1 MMRYSRFLVTLF
13 MSLALKY
20 LWFIFCVLLH
30 FCEVCL
36 HGLSFFFSFIVFFLS
51 SFTFLFMG
59 TMSVF
64 IFSSSEL
71 SCFTFLILVIH
82 VPRNILNVIALKSL

>member
-1 MMRYSRFLVTLF
+1 MVF
-13 MSLALKY
+13 
-20 LWFIFCVLLH
+20 H
-30 FCEVCL
+30 N
-36 HGLSFFFSFIVFFLS
+36 FFSFYCITFLA

-82 VPRNILNVIALKSL
+82 VPRNISNVIALKSL